1 MVWIIVSQLMTNR
14 ERGRRVLGLMVA
26 LDTLLVTAVETTKP
40 RRKVETPTAITEH
53 VFNEHGHKVVG
64 QFESLPLAM
73 IAAEKFADAWEAGLP
88 IAQCPCEEMPRG
100 SSA

>member
-1 MVWIIVSQLMTNR
+1 MAWVIVSQLMTNR

-40 RRKVETPTAITEH
+40 NKRKVETPTQITEH

-73 IAAEKFADAWEAGLP
+73 VAAEKFADAWEAGQA
-88 IAQCPCEEMPRG
+88 IAECPCQEM
-100 SSA
+100 ST

>member
-1 MVWIIVSQLMTNR
+1 MTNR

-26 LDTLLVTAVETTKP
+26 LDTLVVTAVETTIPKKAVRQNP
-40 RRKVETPTAITEH
+40 EATVAH
-53 VFNEHGHKVVG
+53 VFEEHGHKVVG

-73 IAAEKFADAWEAGLP
+73 IAAEKFADAWETGLP
-88 IAQCPCEEMPRG
+88 IAQCPCEEMRRG